1 VLRGS
6 DTVARLDNQVIAGL
20 GDKMVARLGGDE
32 FAAILP
38 RVNSIEDASVIARKL
53 LLSMQEPFLI
63 RGHTISIGISI
74 GIALYPQHGEDI
86 DTLMQRADAAMY
98 FAKNS
103 NCGLAFPE
111 TMQQADL
118 I

>member
-1 VLRGS
+1 
-6 DTVARLDNQVIAGL
+6 
-20 GDKMVARLGGDE
+20 
-32 FAAILP
+32 
-38 RVNSIEDASVIARKL
+38 
-53 LLSMQEPFLI
+53 
-63 RGHTISIGISI
+63 
-74 GIALYPQHGEDI
+74 
-86 DTLMQRADAAMY
+86 MQRADAAMY